1 MRKRPRTHSHLEKER
16 QSESPV
22 ALDISASERDPVGDD
37 DTRADE
43 ERLEDKESTSKMGRG
58 DLTVER
64 KGDCQV
70 KLPLQM
76 STENIRDVD
85 RSDAGKG
92 SNSDSWKKWVA
103 ISQYL
108 NGRAGRQET
117 NLRKSGRRPT
127 SHSCALQSAWQI
139 RGRTCR
145 DNKTYQDGGL

>member
-1 MRKRPRTHSHLEKER
+1 VRKRPRTHSHLEKER
-16 QSESPV
+16 QSERPV

-70 KLPLQM
+70 KLPLKM

-92 SNSDSWKKWVA
+92 SNSDSWK
-103 ISQYL
+103 
-108 NGRAGRQET
+108 NGWR
-117 NLRKSGRRPT
+117 SV
-127 SHSCALQSAWQI
+127 SI
-139 RGRTCR
+139 
-145 DNKTYQDGGL
+145 